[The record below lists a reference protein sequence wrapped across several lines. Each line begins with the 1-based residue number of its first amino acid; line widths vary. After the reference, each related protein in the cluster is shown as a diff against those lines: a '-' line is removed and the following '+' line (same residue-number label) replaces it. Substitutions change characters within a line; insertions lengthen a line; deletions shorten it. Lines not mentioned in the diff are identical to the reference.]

1 MPPLR
6 GETVTYKC
14 LICGGVCKNFTEL
27 YDPAR
32 TLTGRDKWVTIWL
45 CDDHQAEFIKAI
57 RLDLYRMKHKEDE

>member
-1 MPPLR
+1 M
-6 GETVTYKC
+6 TYKC
-14 LICGGVCKNFTEL
+14 LICGSVCKNFTEL

-32 TLTGRDKWVTIWL
+32 ILTGRDKWVTIWL